1 MRLAHDTHNFG
12 QPPVGLL
19 ATWGLAAGA
28 QTQISPGASA
38 LAAPHQ
44 QCYGLV
50 PGGLA
55 C

>member
-12 QPPVGLL
+12 QPPMGLP
-19 ATWGLAAGA
+19 ATWGPAAGA

-44 QCYGLV
+44 QFCGLV
-50 PGGLA
+50 HGGLA